1 MNNLLDFTSRLFS
14 LVAQPDSSKSLEVYQ
29 VLALISLIGTIFTT
43 KAGNDKIQHELDK
56 HNAVQDTKLEE
67 LTREVRQ
74 HNDIVMRIPVIEQRV
89 TALEK
94 ETFKNK

>member
-1 MNNLLDFTSRLFS
+1 MTPT
-14 LVAQPDSSKSLEVYQ
+14 AIT
-29 VLALISLIGTIFTT
+29 VLATIGVALISLIGTIFTT

-94 ETFKNK
+94 ETFNNKNK

>member
-1 MNNLLDFTSRLFS
+1 MDITVMSTLS
-14 LVAQPDSSKSLEVYQ
+14 VAV
-29 VLALISLIGTIFTT
+29 ISLIGTVVTT
-43 KAGNDKIQHELDK
+43 KIGNDKIQHDLDK

-74 HNDIVMRIPVIEQRV
+74 HNDFATRIPVIEQRV

-94 ETFKNK
+94 IVK

>member
-1 MNNLLDFTSRLFS
+1 MCEPMTLTFISTII
-14 LVAQPDSSKSLEVYQ
+14 V
-29 VLALISLIGTIFTT
+29 ALISLIGTVFTT
-43 KAGNDKIQHELDK
+43 KAGNEKIQHELDK

-74 HNDIVMRIPVIEQRV
+74 HNEFATRIPVIEQRV

-94 ETFKNK
+94 ETFKK

>member
-1 MNNLLDFTSRLFS
+1 MYGYAQLRRGLIMTTLLTLYSTIS
-14 LVAQPDSSKSLEVYQ
+14 VAV
-29 VLALISLIGTIFTT
+29 ISLIGTVYTNKT
-43 KAGNDKIQHELDK
+43 STDKIQHELDK

-74 HNDIVMRIPVIEQRV
+74 HNDFATRIPVLEQRI

-94 ETFKNK
+94 EAYRK

>member
-1 MNNLLDFTSRLFS
+1 MTTLLTVYSTIT
-14 LVAQPDSSKSLEVYQ
+14 VAV
-29 VLALISLIGTIFTT
+29 ISLIGTVYTT
-43 KAGNDKIQHELDK
+43 KSSTDKIQHELDK

-74 HNDIVMRIPVIEQRV
+74 HNDFATRIPVLEQRV

-94 ETFKNK
+94 ETLRK

>member
-1 MNNLLDFTSRLFS
+1 VEKNGLRGREMDILIT
-14 LVAQPDSSKSLEVYQ
+14 
-29 VLALISLIGTIFTT
+29 VLSTIAVALIGLVGTVLTT
-43 KAGNDKIQHELDK
+43 KAGNERIQHDLDK

-74 HNDIVMRIPVIEQRV
+74 HNDFATRIPVIEQRV

>member
-1 MNNLLDFTSRLFS
+1 MRDEMTTIIITIVSTIG
-14 LVAQPDSSKSLEVYQ
+14 V
-29 VLALISLIGTIFTT
+29 ALISLIGTVITT
-43 KAGNDKIQHELDK
+43 KAGNEKIQHDLDK

-74 HNDIVMRIPVIEQRV
+74 HNDFATRIPVIEQRV

-94 ETFKNK
+94 ETFRSK

>member
-1 MNNLLDFTSRLFS
+1 MRDDMTTIIITIVSTIG
-14 LVAQPDSSKSLEVYQ
+14 V
-29 VLALISLIGTIFTT
+29 ALISLIGTVITT
-43 KAGNDKIQHELDK
+43 KAGNEKIQHDLDK

-74 HNDIVMRIPVIEQRV
+74 HNDFATRIPVIEQRV

-94 ETFKNK
+94 ETFRNK

>member
-1 MNNLLDFTSRLFS
+1 MEKDGLKMIT
-14 LVAQPDSSKSLEVYQ
+14 
-29 VLALISLIGTIFTT
+29 VLSTIAVALISLLGTVITT
-43 KAGNDKIQHELDK
+43 KQGNLKIQHELDK

-74 HNDIVMRIPVIEQRV
+74 HNDFASKIPVLEQRV

-94 ETFKNK
+94 NVFR

>member
-1 MNNLLDFTSRLFS
+1 MDILIT
-14 LVAQPDSSKSLEVYQ
+14 
-29 VLALISLIGTIFTT
+29 VLSTIAVALIGLVGTVFTT
-43 KAGNDKIQHELDK
+43 KAGNERIQHDLDK

-74 HNDIVMRIPVIEQRV
+74 HNDFATRIPVIEQRV

>member
-1 MNNLLDFTSRLFS
+1 MTTS
-14 LVAQPDSSKSLEVYQ
+14 
-29 VLALISLIGTIFTT
+29 VLTVLATIGVALISLTGTIITT
-43 KAGNDKIQHELDK
+43 KAGNEKIQHELDK

-74 HNDIVMRIPVIEQRV
+74 HNDLTMKIPVIEQRV
-89 TALEK
+89 IALEK

>member
-1 MNNLLDFTSRLFS
+1 MTTPIVVTFLSTIGVALVS
-14 LVAQPDSSKSLEVYQ
+14 LV
-29 VLALISLIGTIFTT
+29 GTMYTT
-43 KAGNDKIQHELDK
+43 RVSTDKIQHELDK

-74 HNDIVMRIPVIEQRV
+74 HNDFATRIPVIEQRV

-94 ETFKNK
+94 ETFGKK

>member
-1 MNNLLDFTSRLFS
+1 MAT
-14 LVAQPDSSKSLEVYQ
+14 
-29 VLALISLIGTIFTT
+29 VLTVLATIGVALISLCGTIITT

-74 HNDIVMRIPVIEQRV
+74 HNEIVMRIPVIEQRV

>member
-1 MNNLLDFTSRLFS
+1 MFGLERLKGANMDI
-14 LVAQPDSSKSLEVYQ
+14 LIT
-29 VLALISLIGTIFTT
+29 VLSTIAVALIGLVGTVLTT
-43 KAGNDKIQHELDK
+43 KTGNEKIQHELDK

-74 HNDIVMRIPVIEQRV
+74 HNDFATRIPVIEQRV

>member
-1 MNNLLDFTSRLFS
+1 MTT
-14 LVAQPDSSKSLEVYQ
+14 LVT
-29 VLALISLIGTIFTT
+29 VLATIAVALISLIGTILTT
-43 KAGNDKIQHELDK
+43 KAGNDKIQAELDK

-74 HNDIVMRIPVIEQRV
+74 HNDFATRIPVIEQRV

>member
-1 MNNLLDFTSRLFS
+1 MDI
-14 LVAQPDSSKSLEVYQ
+14 LVT
-29 VLALISLIGTIFTT
+29 VLSTLAVAIVGLVGTIITT
-43 KAGNDKIQHELDK
+43 KAGNEKIQHELDK

-74 HNDIVMRIPVIEQRV
+74 HNDFATRVPVIEQRV

-94 ETFKNK
+94 TVFK

>member
-1 MNNLLDFTSRLFS
+1 MEV
-14 LVAQPDSSKSLEVYQ
+14 LVT
-29 VLALISLIGTIFTT
+29 VLATIAVAFISLIGTVLTT
-43 KAGNDKIQHELDK
+43 KAGNDKIQHDLDK

-74 HNDIVMRIPVIEQRV
+74 HNDFATRIPVIEQRV

>member
-1 MNNLLDFTSRLFS
+1 MLTIIITAVSTLI
-14 LVAQPDSSKSLEVYQ
+14 V
-29 VLALISLIGTIFTT
+29 ALISLIGTILTT
-43 KAGNDKIQHELDK
+43 KAGNEKIQHDLDK

-74 HNDIVMRIPVIEQRV
+74 HNDFATRIPVIEQRV

>member
-1 MNNLLDFTSRLFS
+1 MQT
-14 LVAQPDSSKSLEVYQ
+14 
-29 VLALISLIGTIFTT
+29 VLATIAVAFIGLIGTVLTT
-43 KAGNDKIQHELDK
+43 KTGNDKIQAELDK

-74 HNDIVMRIPVIEQRV
+74 HNEFATRIPVIEQRV

>member
-1 MNNLLDFTSRLFS
+1 MEIFIT
-14 LVAQPDSSKSLEVYQ
+14 
-29 VLALISLIGTIFTT
+29 VLSTIAVALISLLGTIYTT
-43 KAGNDKIQHELDK
+43 KAGNEKIQHELDK

-74 HNDIVMRIPVIEQRV
+74 HNDFAIKIPVIEQRV

>member
-1 MNNLLDFTSRLFS
+1 MATILLTVGSTIA
-14 LVAQPDSSKSLEVYQ
+14 V
-29 VLALISLIGTIFTT
+29 ALISLIGTVFTT

-74 HNDIVMRIPVIEQRV
+74 HNDFATRIPVIEQRV

>member
-1 MNNLLDFTSRLFS
+1 MITVILTVSATIG
-14 LVAQPDSSKSLEVYQ
+14 V
-29 VLALISLIGTIFTT
+29 ALISLIGTVFTT

-74 HNDIVMRIPVIEQRV
+74 HNDFATRIPVIDQRV

-94 ETFKNK
+94 EVYSKRGA

>member
-1 MNNLLDFTSRLFS
+1 MSTTTIT
-14 LVAQPDSSKSLEVYQ
+14 
-29 VLALISLIGTIFTT
+29 VLSTIGVALISLIGTVFTT
-43 KAGNDKIQHELDK
+43 KVGNDKIQHDLDK

-74 HNDIVMRIPVIEQRV
+74 HNDFATRIPVIEQRV

-94 ETFKNK
+94 ETFKNKG

>member
-1 MNNLLDFTSRLFS
+1 MYGLERLKGVIMDI
-14 LVAQPDSSKSLEVYQ
+14 LIT
-29 VLALISLIGTIFTT
+29 VLSTIAVALIGLVGTVLTT
-43 KAGNDKIQHELDK
+43 KAGNEKIEHELDK

-74 HNDIVMRIPVIEQRV
+74 HNDFATRIPVIEQRV

-94 ETFKNK
+94 ETFRNK

>member
-1 MNNLLDFTSRLFS
+1 MATTVITLISTIG
-14 LVAQPDSSKSLEVYQ
+14 V
-29 VLALISLIGTIFTT
+29 ALITLIGTVITT
-43 KAGNDKIQHELDK
+43 KAGNDKIQHDLDK

-74 HNDIVMRIPVIEQRV
+74 HNDKATRIPVIEQRV